1 MSRAFDTISRASVIN
16 NLKEILNP
24 DEIHLISLLI
34 KDVTLQVKCDNH
46 LGRKFTTNVGSPQ
59 GDCASPLLFIFE
71 LSKALEKS
79 KVLIQSYSN
88 PNAVK
93 KIENDHTYCQ
103 KLEKKQDKK
112 HVFSIGQEYADDCSA
127 GSTDSKL
134 IDDFEAQVPV
144 HLENSNFD
152 VNKEKTERFSISH
165 NGDETW
171 KNTIVLGSK
180 LDTESDISRRKQLAS
195 TAWSKYKILLQ
206 NKTLPLLLRVKYFE
220 TFISSIFL
228 HQCGIWTLTKKLE
241 NHINVFQN
249 NFLRWIVG
257 IRYPKK
263 ISNAELHK
271 ITNQRPWS
279 EVCRRRRL
287 SLFGHTCRL
296 PQEAPSR
303 KALFEALRKVPK
315 LAGGQKKTLIG
326 LIKEDLKIIGKTIEK
341 AIDIAK
347 DKRQFQE
354 LVLSIV
360 SRQRETQLGEI

>member
-1 MSRAFDTISRASVIN
+1 M
-16 NLKEILNP
+16 
-24 DEIHLISLLI
+24 
-34 KDVTLQVKCDNH
+34 
-46 LGRKFTTNVGSPQ
+46 
-59 GDCASPLLFIFE
+59 
-71 LSKALEKS
+71 
-79 KVLIQSYSN
+79 
-88 PNAVK
+88 
-93 KIENDHTYCQ
+93 
-103 KLEKKQDKK
+103 
-112 HVFSIGQEYADDCSA
+112 
-127 GSTDSKL
+127 
-134 IDDFEAQVPV
+134 

-195 TAWSKYKILLQ
+195 AAWSKYKILLQ

-326 LIKEDLKIIGKTIEK
+326 LIKEDLKTVGETIAN
-341 AIDIAK
+341 AIDIAQ
-347 DKRQFQE
+347 DKHKFQE
-354 LVLSIV
+354 LVLSVV
-360 SRQRETQLGEI
+360 SRQRETQQGDI